1 MEGGGNLQ
9 PNGVFK
15 GGSRDA
21 GVAARGEA
29 RAGAMPQSGHQLA
42 LYLRPSAAPEFR
54 RRPRGVEATPPCSA
68 SRDRGLVRCEPMGA
82 RERPGLSARAAAGPP
97 LRPTLQPALPS
108 RELSL
113 AQRSQ
118 PGQLRIPVPAPCH
131 HRRAAL
137 ERTEHGQS
145 RGSSGA
151 WCSRGL

>member
-1 MEGGGNLQ
+1 M
-9 PNGVFK
+9 
-15 GGSRDA
+15 
-21 GVAARGEA
+21 AARGEA
-29 RAGAMPQSGHQLA
+29 RAGALPQSGHQLA

-68 SRDRGLVRCEPMGA
+68 SRDRGLVRREPMGA
-82 RERPGLSARAAAGPP
+82 REGPGLSARAAASPP

-118 PGQLRIPVPAPCH
+118 TGQLRVPVPVPCH

-145 RGSSGA
+145 RRSSGA
-151 WCSRGL
+151 WCSKGL